1 MFKDLLSYTSLVY
14 ICFLLLQILFVIPIP
29 MSIFKRIGEAMV
41 GVLVSSAV
49 DNGSS
54 LDREKTNTIKLVC
67 VASR

>member
-1 MFKDLLSYTSLVY
+1 MFS
-14 ICFLLLQILFVIPIP
+14 FIPNI
-29 MSIFKRIGEAMV
+29 IFYSNTRVNFQRIGEAMV
-41 GVLVSSAV
+41 GVLASSAV